1 MKLNILLL
9 SVVAMVN
16 ADTDNLMAEM
26 IDTVNLGTAGDY
38 VILAKS
44 GISTVPDSFITG
56 NIAVSP
62 IAATAITGFGLLLA
76 DDGQSSTATQLLEGG
91 KAFAASYGGAT
102 ATALTAAVGDME
114 IAYADAAG
122 RANNDATRINVEQ
135 GAIGGLTLT
144 PGVYTFQMDIS
155 IGTGTAVTFD
165 ADGDSDAVFILQTTG
180 NLKQAG
186 STGVI
191 LANSA
196 QAKNIFWQVAGNV
209 LVGAHSN
216 LAGVL
221 LVKTDV
227 TLMTS
232 SSLNGRILAQTAVNL
247 QKATITD

>member
-1 MKLNILLL
+1 MKLNLLLL
-9 SVVAMVN
+9 SAAAMVN
-16 ADTDNLMAEM
+16 AAAAQVAES
-26 IDTVNLGTAGDY
+26 IDTVNLGTAATY
-38 VILAKS
+38 TILAKS
-44 GISTVPDSFITG
+44 GISTVPASSITG

-76 DDGQSSTATQLLEGG
+76 PDGQSSTATQITGQ
-91 KAFAASYGGAT
+91 AFAASYGGAT